1 MKLAIFNRAYESI
14 RLRFSCIRPRLPGVF
29 LVSVV
34 YGVPVY
40 ALIWYSGLIDDLS
53 VRLLLSVLVAM
64 MPVAELL
71 SAPKPWKSRGD
82 LLFFALFIVLVS
94 LFAIGHKFNLPV
106 LSLNAAMLVA
116 VLLWCPLVWQLMGGS
131 LLLLTGLILAM
142 VVMMIYWVAAFSG
155 VGGWLEILILPLPTV
170 LFGGVFWAPVA
181 RWILAMRRTTERV
194 PIERPR
200 DAGARNGH
208 LVFPRHSGCR
218 CRSLDAGTQP
228 NLVGCISNYRWCPVE
243 CGNFGPIEAILTEMG
258 KPCTGLTRFARTVKE
273 YPC

>member
-40 ALIWYSGLIDDLS
+40 ALTWYSGLIDDLS

-71 SAPKPWKSRGD
+71 SAPRPWKSRGD
-82 LLFFALFIVLVS
+82 LLWFALFIVLAS

-106 LSLNAAMLVA
+106 LSLNAFVLVA

-142 VVMMIYWVAAFSG
+142 VAMMIYWIAQQFSG
-155 VGGWLEILILPLPTV
+155 VGGSLEILILPLPKV

-181 RWILAMRRTTERV
+181 RWILAFAERRKECPLSGPGADSQWSSCFPPSFWQAFVV
-194 PIERPR
+194 PKRCWNS
-200 DAGARNGH
+200 AK
-208 LVFPRHSGCR
+208 SGR
-218 CRSLDAGTQP
+218 LY
-228 NLVGCISNYRWCPVE
+228 L
-243 CGNFGPIEAILTEMG
+243 
-258 KPCTGLTRFARTVKE
+258 
-273 YPC
+273 